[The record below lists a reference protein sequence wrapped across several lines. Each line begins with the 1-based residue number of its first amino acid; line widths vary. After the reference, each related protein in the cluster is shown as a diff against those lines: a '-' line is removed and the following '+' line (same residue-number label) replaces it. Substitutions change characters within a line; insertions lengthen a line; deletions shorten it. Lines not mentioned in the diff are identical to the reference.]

1 MIHSA
6 VLCGAPVAATTS
18 VSSSSHHQQL
28 EQQHKASPVTFA
40 LSPRATSWKTSTS
53 LSSRILPASRLAR
66 TDERWQNRTRAMSSS
81 SASSSS
87 DASSSSLVFR
97 SGVSHQRVLDDDG
110 TSHPSDKA
118 HRFGPLSSSVSREN
132 RTKRAV
138 ITTHAIRDS
147 SSGGGGGD
155 SSNTEGEEKEKK
167 RTTSSES
174 KSQQRR
180 KSGDNNYNDEEE
192 EEEEEVSTRSCVQR
206 RVESNAT
213 EIFQMNDS
221 RVKLHHHRHVIVVG
235 VVGVVGGTAKKRQ
248 SGTEN
253 EIMRHQGKL
262 LGTPKLKMPYG

>member
-138 ITTHAIRDS
+138 ITRHAIRDS

-180 KSGDNNYNDEEE
+180 KSGDNNYNDDEE
-192 EEEEEVSTRSCVQR
+192 EEEEEVSARSYVQR
-206 RVESNAT
+206 RVESSGAYGDISNERQPRKT
-213 EIFQMNDS
+213 SSPSSSLS
-221 RVKLHHHRHVIVVG
+221 RRSG
-235 VVGVVGGTAKKRQ
+235 VPSSSVSPSNSSASSTVSLSLSVSR
-248 SGTEN
+248 
-253 EIMRHQGKL
+253 
-262 LGTPKLKMPYG
+262 